1 MSTATYTFTCQGKLL
16 RVLDTMG
23 LEADLDNKRKW
34 FSKVAWPSSH
44 GLDQAQKQR
53 TLTKPAQSTW
63 RECGPWTTYPHR
75 SSTPP
80 RDPRATAACQ
90 HSEKVR
96 QTWKAKAFDEMTRS
110 TEKALREGTP
120 AEKKVALQVA
130 NAAAGAIASVGG
142 PHTRKVAQS
151 DFQREDLQGHGQQRW
166 QQNKLLTRSWWQA
179 CELSATRAR
188 NGTGSLASQ
197 STR

>member
-1 MSTATYTFTCQGKLL
+1 ME
-16 RVLDTMG
+16 RVRAMD
-23 LEADLDNKRKW
+23 DL
-34 FSKVAWPSSH
+34 
-44 GLDQAQKQR
+44 
-53 TLTKPAQSTW
+53 PAQELNPPQRSQS
-63 RECGPWTTYPHR
+63 HR
-75 SSTPP
+75 SLSAL
-80 RDPRATAACQ
+80 R
-90 HSEKVR
+90 KIR

>member
-1 MSTATYTFTCQGKLL
+1 M
-16 RVLDTMG
+16 D
-23 LEADLDNKRKW
+23 DLPVQELN
-34 FSKVAWPSSH
+34 P
-44 GLDQAQKQR
+44 QR
-53 TLTKPAQSTW
+53 SQS
-63 RECGPWTTYPHR
+63 HR
-75 SSTPP
+75 SLSAL
-80 RDPRATAACQ
+80 R
-90 HSEKVR
+90 KIR

-142 PHTRKVAQS
+142 RTQEQWRKQIFNVKTFRGMAS
-151 DFQREDLQGHGQQRW
+151 KGGSTKKR
-166 QQNKLLTRSWWQA
+166 LLTRSWWQA

>member
-1 MSTATYTFTCQGKLL
+1 
-16 RVLDTMG
+16 MG
-23 LEADLDNKRKW
+23 LTRHKTTYFDKARAEHMERVRAMDDL
-34 FSKVAWPSSH
+34 
-44 GLDQAQKQR
+44 
-53 TLTKPAQSTW
+53 PAQELNPQRYQS
-63 RECGPWTTYPHR
+63 HR
-75 SSTPP
+75 SLSAL
-80 RDPRATAACQ
+80 R
-90 HSEKVR
+90 KIR

-120 AEKKVALQVA
+120 CREEGGS
-130 NAAAGAIASVGG
+130 AGCQCCSWSHSIGGG
-142 PHTRKVAQS
+142 PHTRKVAQA

-166 QQNKLLTRSWWQA
+166 QQTKRLLTRSWWQA

>member
-1 MSTATYTFTCQGKLL
+1 
-16 RVLDTMG
+16 MG
-23 LEADLDNKRKW
+23 LEADRDNKRKW

-53 TLTKPAQSTW
+53 TSTKPAQSTW

-75 SSTPP
+75 SSTPQ
-80 RDPRATAACQ
+80 RYQSHRSLSALRKQ
-90 HSEKVR
+90 VR

-142 PHTRKVAQS
+142 RTQEKWRKQIFNVKTFRGMAS
-151 DFQREDLQGHGQQRW
+151 KGGS
-166 QQNKLLTRSWWQA
+166 NKKLLTRSWWQA